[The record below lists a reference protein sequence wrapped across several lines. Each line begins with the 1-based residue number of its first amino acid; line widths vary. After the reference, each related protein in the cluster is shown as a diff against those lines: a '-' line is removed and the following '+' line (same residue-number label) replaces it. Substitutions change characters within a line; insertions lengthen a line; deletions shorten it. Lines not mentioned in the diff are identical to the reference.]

1 MTRQE
6 FYNTK
11 GWKRN
16 RVAYA
21 ISKHCICERCG
32 RPVYVSGINEA
43 LPKSKRLRYIVHHK
57 IHLDE
62 NNFTDP
68 SVAYDWNNLELLCID
83 CHNMEHYEQAT
94 KSDVMFDE
102 EGNLIQRTFIA
113 RDGGNSKIPP
123 PSSETQ
129 ASNG

>member
-21 ISKHCICERCG
+21 ISRHCICERCG

-43 LPKSKRLRYIVHHK
+43 LPKNKRLRYIVHHK
-57 IHLDE
+57 IHLNP
-62 NNFTDP
+62 NNVNNP
-68 SVAYDWNNLELLCID
+68 SITLDWNNLQLVCRD
-83 CHNMEHYEQAT
+83 CHAAIHELN
-94 KSDVMFDE
+94 
-102 EGNLIQRTFIA
+102 QRK
-113 RDGGNSKIPP
+113 RRYKIDDCGRVTVR
-123 PSSETQ
+123 E
-129 ASNG
+129 